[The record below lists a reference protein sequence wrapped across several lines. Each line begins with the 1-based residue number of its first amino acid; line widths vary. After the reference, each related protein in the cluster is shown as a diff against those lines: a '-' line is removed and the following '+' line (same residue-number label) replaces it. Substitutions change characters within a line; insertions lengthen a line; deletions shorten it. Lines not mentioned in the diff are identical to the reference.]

1 MWVFAFAAAAGLI
14 LSAIVHGTAF
24 AGGNTL
30 SGADY
35 LLGIGVI
42 VIMFP
47 LVMALKR
54 EAPASRAMFPVGTP
68 NILKYLGFL
77 LIAYAIFNF
86 FWCLNL
92 LQWGNPVVENGHY
105 FLKDHS
111 RVIKELTVADYD
123 QYRGYERRLF
133 SGHYIALYYFAFVGY
148 YVLARRRSSP

>member
-1 MWVFAFAAAAGLI
+1 MAVVTYHGSIRQREVDRQAMWVFAFAAAAGLI

-86 FWCLNL
+86 FWC
-92 LQWGNPVVENGHY
+92 P
-105 FLKDHS
+105 
-111 RVIKELTVADYD
+111 TV
-123 QYRGYERRLF
+123 F
-133 SGHYIALYYFAFVGY
+133 PCI
-148 YVLARRRSSP
+148 